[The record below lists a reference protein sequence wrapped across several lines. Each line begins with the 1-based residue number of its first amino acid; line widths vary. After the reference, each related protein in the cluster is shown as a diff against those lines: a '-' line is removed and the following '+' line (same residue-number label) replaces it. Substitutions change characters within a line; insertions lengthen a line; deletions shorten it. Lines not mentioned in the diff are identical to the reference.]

1 MPKIGIQLAEK
12 GLLPDCL
19 IRFGIRKRLSRKL
32 RQLKANPRS
41 PADWIETLS
50 STPLATETA
59 AANEQHY
66 EVPTDYFLQALGPH
80 LKYSSAYWNEHCHS
94 LEQAEV
100 EMLTLTCE
108 RAELRDGQ
116 DILELGC
123 GWGSLSLFMAAR
135 YPNARITTVSNSNT
149 QRQHIEEQARLRELP
164 NLKVVT
170 CDINH
175 FQPEQQFDRLVSV
188 EMFEHVRNHR
198 QLFTQIATWL
208 KPAAKVFIHIFAH
221 HTHAF
226 LYEAEHEDDWMS
238 RYFFTGGIMPA
249 ADLLPLAAADS
260 FEEEHRWNV
269 NGCHYQKTLDA
280 WLALHDAKRE
290 TVMESL
296 RPCYGSETDRW
307 FHRWRLFYLAC
318 SELFGY
324 HEGKEWSVMHY
335 RFALKPKA

>member
-1 MPKIGIQLAEK
+1 MPNTGIQLAEK

-19 IRFGIRKRLSRKL
+19 IRFGIRQRLHRKL
-32 RQLKANPRS
+32 RQLQAEPHS
-41 PADWIETLS
+41 PESWIERLA

-80 LKYSSAYWNEHCHS
+80 LKYSSAYWNEDCHS

-100 EMLTLTCE
+100 
-108 RAELRDGQ
+108 RDGQ
-116 DILELGC
+116 EILELGC

-149 QRQHIEEQARLRELP
+149 QRLHIEEQARRRGLP
-164 NLKVVT
+164 NLKVIT

-198 QLFTQIATWL
+198 QLFSQIATWL
-208 KPAAKVFIHIFAH
+208 KPGAKIFIHIFAH

-226 LYEAEHEDDWMS
+226 LYEAESDDDWMA

-249 ADLLPLAAADS
+249 ADLLPLAARDS
-260 FEEEHRWNV
+260 FDEEQRWNV
-269 NGCHYQKTLDA
+269 NGRHYQKTLDA
-280 WLALHDAKRE
+280 WLALHDAKRDTVIE
-290 TVMESL
+290 TL
-296 RPCYGSETDRW
+296 RPCYGPETERW

-324 HEGKEWSVMHY
+324 NKGEEWSVMHY

>member
-1 MPKIGIQLAEK
+1 MPNLGIQLAEK
-12 GLLPDCL
+12 GLLPDSF
-19 IRFGIRKRLSRKL
+19 IRWGIRQRLRRKL
-32 RQLKANPRS
+32 RQLESDPRS
-41 PADWIETLS
+41 SAQWIEDLAKL
-50 STPLATETA
+50 PLAQDTA

-80 LKYSSAYWNEHCHS
+80 LKYSSAYWGENCNS
-94 LEQAEV
+94 LEQAEAD
-100 EMLTLTCE
+100 MLTITCE

-135 YPNARITTVSNSNT
+135 YPNAKITAVSNSRT
-149 QRQHIEEQARLRELP
+149 QREHIEATARKRGLE
-164 NLKVVT
+164 NLEVIT

-175 FQPEQQFDRLVSV
+175 FQPNRQFDRLVSV

-198 QLFTQIATWL
+198 QLFKQIANWL
-208 KPAAKVFIHIFAH
+208 RPGAKAFIHIFAH
-221 HTHAF
+221 HTHTF
-226 LYEAEHEDDWMS
+226 LYEAEHPDDWMA

-249 ADLLPLAAADS
+249 ADLLPQAAAH
-260 FEEEHRWNV
+260 FTEETRWNV

-290 TVMESL
+290 SVMKTL
-296 RPCYGSETDRW
+296 QPCYGPETACW

-318 SELFGY
+318 SELFGFNK
-324 HEGKEWSVMHY
+324 GKEWSVMHY
-335 RFALKPKA
+335 RFIRNPEA

>member
-1 MPKIGIQLAEK
+1 MPSIGIQLAEK

-19 IRFGIRKRLSRKL
+19 LRFGIRQRLRRKL
-32 RQLKANPRS
+32 KQLEAQPRS
-41 PADWIETLS
+41 AQNWIEALA

-66 EVPTDYFLQALGPH
+66 EVPTQYFLQALGPH
-80 LKYSSAYWNEHCHS
+80 LKYSSAYWDEHCKT
-94 LEQAEV
+94 LEQAEAD
-100 EMLTLTCE
+100 MLALTCE
-108 RAELRDGQ
+108 RAELHDGQ

-135 YPNARITTVSNSNT
+135 YPNAKITTVSNSNT
-149 QRQHIEEQARLRELP
+149 QRLYIEKQAQQRRLN
-164 NLKVVT
+164 NLKVIT

-175 FQPEQQFDRLVSV
+175 FQPEQRFDRLVSV
-188 EMFEHVRNHR
+188 EMFEHVRNHHR
-198 QLFTQIATWL
+198 LFSQIASWL
-208 KPAAKVFIHIFAH
+208 KPEAKVFIHIFAH

-226 LYEAEHEDDWMS
+226 LYEAEHEDDWMA
-238 RYFFTGGIMPA
+238 RYFFSGGIMPS
-249 ADLLPLAAADS
+249 ADLLPLAAKD
-260 FEEEHRWNV
+260 FFNEEQRWNV

-280 WLALHDAKRE
+280 WLALHDAKRS
-290 TVMESL
+290 TVMETL
-296 RPCYGSETDRW
+296 RPCYGIETNRW

-324 HEGKEWSVMHY
+324 NAGEEWSVLHY

>member
-1 MPKIGIQLAEK
+1 
-12 GLLPDCL
+12 
-19 IRFGIRKRLSRKL
+19 
-32 RQLKANPRS
+32 
-41 PADWIETLS
+41 
-50 STPLATETA
+50 
-59 AANEQHY
+59 NEQHY

-175 FQPEQQFDRLVSV
+175 FHPEQQFDRLVSV